1 MPRLDTAPLLLAT
14 QWFNTPEALTLA
26 ALRGKVIVIEA
37 FQMLC
42 EGCVSH
48 SLPQARRVFETFS
61 RDDVAVIGLHCV
73 FENHTSQT
81 SEALE
86 AFLREHRIP
95 FPVAVDT
102 PNGRSLPKTM
112 ESYRMQGTPTTVL
125 IDRQGRRRAQHFG
138 PVDDLRLGAEIGTL
152 LAEHDPATP
161 RPETST
167 RSLNSRALVGY
178 CPRPTTRGES

>member
-1 MPRLDTAPLLLAT
+1 
-14 QWFNTPEALTLA
+14 
-26 ALRGKVIVIEA
+26 LRGKVIVIEA

-61 RDDVAVIGLHCV
+61 RNDVIVIGLHCV

-81 SEALE
+81 SEALAE
-86 AFLREHRIP
+86 FLRDHRIL

-102 PNGRSLPKTM
+102 PGGKASLPKTM
-112 ESYRMQGTPTTVL
+112 QSYGMQGTPTTVL

-138 PVDDLRLGAEIGTL
+138 PVEDLRLGAEIGTL
-152 LAEHDPATP
+152 LAERDSAHT
-161 RPETST
+161 
-167 RSLNSRALVGY
+167 
-178 CPRPTTRGES
+178 